1 MHVRCIGLS
10 TESDGRRE
18 GALLDIL
25 KAMPTASN
33 VVSGRM
39 FYLRGLSREALR
51 TGIQRVLNQP
61 DGFDTDCA
69 KVPALTRLIPI
80 DSPTAEDALL
90 IARYAHH
97 QRSELRNTAQ
107 REIRGLT
114 AAKRAALLEANS
126 DNAKAEGSHA
136 AALQLLLRA
145 SGTL

>member
-10 TESDGRRE
+10 TESDARRE
-18 GALLDIL
+18 RALLDIL

-33 VVSGRM
+33 VVSGCM

-69 KVPALTRLIPI
+69 KVAALTRLIPI

-90 IARYAHH
+90 IACYAHH
-97 QRSELRNTAQ
+97 PRSELRNTAQ

-114 AAKRAALLEANS
+114 AAKRAALLEANKENS
-126 DNAKAEGSHA
+126 TEVGSRAET
-136 AALQLLLRA
+136 LQLFLRA
-145 SGTL
+145 LGCF